1 MEKELTLDNEFMAI
15 LGTEN
20 VYFQPP
26 ESLRL
31 QYPCIVYFKDGFQTQ
46 QADNKN
52 YVIAQKYDVTV
63 IYDDP
68 DEDISKR
75 LLEHFQK
82 ISFKTSYRADN
93 LYHDKLTLY
102 F

>member
-1 MEKELTLDNEFMAI
+1 MEKELTLDDEFMAI
-15 LGTEN
+15 LGTGN

-31 QYPCIVYFKDGFQTQ
+31 QYPCIVYFKLGFKTQ

-52 YVIAQKYDVTV
+52 YVVTQKYDVIV

-75 LLEHFQK
+75 MLEHFQK
-82 ISFKTSYRADN
+82 ISFNTSYTADN

-102 F
+102 Y